1 MKKKIYIEFL
11 LLIILG
17 ALSSLSL
24 PPYNFYL
31 INLITF
37 SLFFIFIFRK
47 KKIKNKYKT
56 FLYGW
61 FFGFGYFLSSLYW
74 ISISLT
80 FDINF
85 KLLVPLALILIPS
98 FLAVFY
104 GIVTYFFFFINLKK
118 PVSNLFLFS
127 LIFGTIEFVRG
138 NILSGFPWN
147 LIAYSISNKIEI
159 IQITSFIGTYGL
171 NILCIS
177 FFTSPAIL
185 ILREN
190 KKEIVICIFLLLSPL
205 ILYIFGSSKIK
216 SFESYD
222 LVKNDYVVR
231 IIGSKI
237 DLNRF
242 YGNTD
247 TSSVVLDL
255 IELSEPNLNSK
266 TLFIWPEG
274 IIPNTNQSELKNFEF
289 LFNKDFNDNHYIGLG
304 INNLRKIDKENRY
317 YNSFSFYD
325 NNLNLIDS
333 YNKINLVPFGEFL
346 PLEKILSKIGLKSL
360 SNNYQS
366 FSSGEKRNIISLNN
380 NDFDVRILPL
390 ICYEIIYSG
399 EIFDDTNFDF
409 IINISEDGWF
419 GKSIGP
425 HQHFTHSIFRAIES
439 GKYLLR
445 SANNGIT
452 AVISPVGIVESKIKL
467 GDTGYLDFYE
477 KRVSDITLFSQYG
490 NKMFFV
496 IILLYIFLI
505 FSFNRIL

>member
-127 LIFGTIEFVRG
+127 LIFGTIEFIRG